1 MININDP
8 LTSKNRIREAGAGI
22 HKIARSDFG
31 RRRRPQGEAQDA
43 PSQIFSPRPVIPFPD
58 QLFTVLSGPQL
69 SCCGTELWKLCGR
82 LILSPADPIQL
93 FRQMVDSGERAA
105 A

>member
-58 QLFTVLSGPQL
+58 QLFTVLSGPHVEAL
-69 SCCGTELWKLCGR
+69 
-82 LILSPADPIQL
+82 
-93 FRQMVDSGERAA
+93 RAFDFVSRRPHTIISTNG
-105 A
+105 

>member
-43 PSQIFSPRPVIPFPD
+43 PSQIFSPRPVIPVEA
-58 QLFTVLSGPQL
+58 L
-69 SCCGTELWKLCGR
+69 
-82 LILSPADPIQL
+82 
-93 FRQMVDSGERAA
+93 RAFDFVSRRPHTIISTNG
-105 A
+105 